1 MVRGVQE
8 SLRDSR
14 IGPTEVLSRA
24 VVDAIAAREPAR
36 AGTAARARLTPA
48 TDALLEMCAALI
60 ADDPEERD
68 G

>member
-1 MVRGVQE
+1 MLAAVLE
-8 SLRDSR
+8 PEIAN
-14 IGPTEVLSRA
+14 IGGYRA
-24 VVDAIAAREPAR
+24 VVDAIAARDPAR
-36 AGTAARARLTPA
+36 AGTAARALLAPA